1 MYHPQGASRET
12 RRKDMSAGRL
22 AAQVHWRLS
31 CGRWWAWR
39 VFPQSLSVVCRE
51 CCCGAFSSACQ
62 HERWACPVVW
72 GLQANRVLTLATG
85 DPPSEF
91 LFPSISK
98 GTSPCSRIPPTGIH
112 RTPSIWSL
120 GSFYRE
126 QSGVL
131 SHGVKGRTVPLS
143 PWHLPSS
150 PGISAVT
157 QAIAVALWVAM
168 QSRTGA
174 LPRGTWTNIFF

>member
-1 MYHPQGASRET
+1 MANVAKTLCTIIKERAEKPE
-12 RRKDMSAGRL
+12 GRTCL
-22 AAQVHWRLS
+22 LEDWQHWRLS
-31 CGRWWAWR
+31 CGWWWAWR
-39 VFPQSLSVVCRE
+39 VFPQSLSVVSRE

-62 HERWACPVVW
+62 HKRWARPVVW

-91 LFPSISK
+91 LFPSVSR

-112 RTPSIWSL
+112 RTPSTWSL

-150 PGISAVT
+150 LASLQWHKP
-157 QAIAVALWVAM
+157 
-168 QSRTGA
+168 
-174 LPRGTWTNIFF
+174 